1 MTPNPSDDTL
11 RRAAE
16 YLTRRG
22 TEYLEQSG
30 LPATAATAGAA
41 PQRRRLRLI
50 VGGAVGA
57 TVIAGSGLAAAITGT
72 LPVPNPFTAFASGE
86 PSAAADTTADGA
98 ASGGN
103 ESDGD
108 GRADGDAS
116 DATTRTTPDESPDGN
131 GVTPGIRLPRIGLG
145 SDRSDNPT
153 SPEPP
158 LPPVDGV
165 GPVISDVVANPVV
178 NAGTTLRVSWTVDEA
193 SPAQNP
199 WMIVGGPPGFV
210 PWCPFPTY
218 ATVVGGFDNGSL
230 RFEASC
236 AVPLTVPDGNYTA
249 FIGAVDGVGNR
260 SEVAVDFVI
269 VGGSSDA
276 QAPVVSEVVLASAS
290 ASPGGT
296 VVVRWRVSDE
306 TLVTDTYP
314 MVLGPNGSFIT
325 PTDGTPWT
333 AWTMGTLVTGTPQNG
348 IYEATLRLSPFA
360 TEGVYTLWFG
370 ARDGL
375 GNRMFEQAVNGE
387 RGYGTFEVSGD
398 IGLPVIR

>member
-1 MTPNPSDDTL
+1 MIPNPSDATL
-11 RRAAE
+11 HRAAE

-22 TEYLEQSG
+22 TEYIEQSG
-30 LPATAATAGAA
+30 LTATAATAGAA
-41 PQRRRLRLI
+41 QQRRRLRLI
-50 VGGAVGA
+50 AGGAFGA
-57 TVIAGSGLAAAITGT
+57 MVIAGSGLAAAITGT
-72 LPVPNPFTAFASGE
+72 LPVPNPFTALDSSQ
-86 PSAAADTTADGA
+86 PSAPADPTADAA
-98 ASGGN
+98 ASGVAKSGDD
-103 ESDGD
+103 DG
-108 GRADGDAS
+108 ADAS
-116 DATTRTTPDESPDGN
+116 DPTTTTTPGESPDGN
-131 GVTPGIRLPRIGLG
+131 GVTPGIRLPRIGSG

-178 NAGTTLRVSWTVDEA
+178 NAGTTLRVSWTVDGA

-218 ATVVGGFDNGSL
+218 ATVVGGFDTGSL

-249 FIGAVDGVGNR
+249 FIGAVDDVGNR

-333 AWTMGTLVTGTPQNG
+333 AWNMGTLVTGTPQNG